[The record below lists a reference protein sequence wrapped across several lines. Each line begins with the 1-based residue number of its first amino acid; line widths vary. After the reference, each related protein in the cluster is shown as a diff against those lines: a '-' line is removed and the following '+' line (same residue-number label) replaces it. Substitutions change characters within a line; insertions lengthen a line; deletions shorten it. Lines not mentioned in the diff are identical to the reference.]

1 MTTENMSSGMHPNV
15 AQALEHLERFNS
27 ALEGQMRQTATGS
40 FSATDESETVHVTL
54 NGYRSLTGL
63 RIDEGLL
70 RLGADTVGLRINEA
84 LAKAQAAASETTES
98 QQTDLVAALSE
109 IANSLRACV
118 SDTSGRPA
126 R

>member
-1 MTTENMSSGMHPNV
+1 MTTENMRSGMHPNV

-70 RLGADTVGLRINEA
+70 RLGADTVGSRINEA
-84 LAKAQAAASETTES
+84 LTKAQAAATETTES

-118 SDTSGRPA
+118 SETSGRPA